1 MKTLKSRKAK
11 ILLCTIAIVLIVSVL
26 ATTLL
31 ACKKTVVNETPDEV
45 FFVGDLQKNLSAEE
59 ISAIT
64 AEGET
69 VVFDDVLFVDGN
81 VPAAKS
87 KVEAKVLKQG
97 KNRKLK
103 IFKYVNKN
111 NKHRKTQGHRQ
122 PYTKIEV
129 TKIVK

>member
-1 MKTLKSRKAK
+1 MKA
-11 ILLCTIAIVLIVSVL
+11 VF
-26 ATTLL
+26 
-31 ACKKTVVNETPDEV
+31 KT
-45 FFVGDLQKNLSAEE
+45 GGKQYYAEE
-59 ISAIT
+59 GSVIFVEKLPQ

-103 IFKYVNKN
+103 IFKYVNKFFFYSIN
-111 NKHRKTQGHRQ
+111 FISSN
-122 PYTKIEV
+122 IF
-129 TKIVK
+129 